1 MEKLL
6 TVVIPAYN
14 AEKYIE
20 YTLDSLCAGC
30 FGESRKNSEDE
41 ESIWTKKKENSEIQ
55 TMMRAEKP
63 ELWTG
68 RNWSD
73 YLEILV
79 VDDGSKDHTGE
90 IADRYAGQYPE
101 VVRVIHKENGGHG
114 SGINCGIQN
123 ASGRYMKVVDADD
136 WVDPE
141 AFAHLMEALKN
152 CQDDVVVSGFY
163 WRFDNGSGEES
174 SFPKKA
180 EILEPFPG
188 VKYGI
193 SYKFDGI
200 ADQIYMKMH
209 GITWKTE
216 ILRKMPLSI
225 DEHCYY
231 VDAEYILYPIPWVK
245 TVSFIPD
252 FVYQYRI
259 GREGQSVSPEKM
271 IKNKENYD
279 RVMES
284 LLSFYRLYQDGKLI
298 GKDETKI
305 SCSQEKLQYLEN
317 GIARVAAGRV
327 KILLSLPA
335 DKKVKH
341 TLIQFEG
348 ELLRNYPEIYHA
360 NRNKAVKLLR
370 VSRYGLYRAAVW
382 TLSKM
387 NRSF

>member
-14 AEKYIE
+14 AEKYIT

-30 FGESRKNSEDE
+30 KDQDL
-41 ESIWTKKKENSEIQ
+41 KKKNQSWTGNETESNIQ
-55 TMMRAEKP
+55 TVSARMSDFQSSMD
-63 ELWTG
+63 
-68 RNWSD
+68 WSE
-73 YLEILV
+73 YLEILII
-79 VDDGSKDHTGE
+79 DDGSRDQTGA
-90 IADRYAGQYPE
+90 IADQYAERYPT

-123 ASGRYMKVVDADD
+123 ALGRYMKVVDADD

-141 AFAHLMEALKN
+141 ALDHLIAALKN
-152 CQDDVVVSGFY
+152 CRDDVLVSGFY

-180 EILEPFPG
+180 EIPEPFSG

-193 SYKFDGI
+193 SYEFDGI

-271 IKNKENYD
+271 IRNKENYD

-284 LLSFYRLYQDGKLI
+284 LLSFYRLYQGGTLTGKDGKKLP
-298 GKDETKI
+298 
-305 SCSQEKLQYLEN
+305 CSQEKLQYLEN

-335 DKKVKH
+335 GKEVKH
-341 TLIQFEG
+341 ALMQFED
-348 ELLRNYPEIYHA
+348 ELLRDYPEIYHA

-382 TLSKM
+382 ALSKM